1 MSDCIGLAVTVDLPE
16 GVEGYDR
23 WLIHYEAEESGKLDE
38 MKAEIDEAKANGGTN
53 IGLVIVYPE
62 PETQVPEL
70 RSSLQGDVD
79 RVFSVARE
87 ILDGGEPDSESH
99 PITTSFGLAISGEKD
114 IVPMEEGEWMSEDER
129 KQYDEEMNGDD

>member
-38 MKAEIDEAKANGGTN
+38 MKAEIDEAIANGGTN
-53 IGLVIVYPE
+53 IGLIIVYPE
-62 PETQVPEL
+62 PETQVPDL
-70 RSSLQGDVD
+70 RASLQGDVD

-87 ILDGGEPDSESH
+87 ILGGGEPDSESH
-99 PITTSFGLAISGEKD
+99 PLTVSYGLAISGDKD
-114 IVPMEEGEWMSEDER
+114 IVPMEEGEWMDDDAKE
-129 KQYDEEMNGDD
+129 QYEKEMNGED